1 LDIVMS
7 QPKPATPD
15 STVTPDAI
23 LQLGLAFWGSKTLL
37 SAVEL
42 GLFTL
47 LADGPL
53 SVEAV
58 TARLAL
64 HPRSVPTSSMH
75 WSHWVSSSAKTGFM
89 PTPPP
94 VRCFSTDASRPMS
107 AAFSRWRMH
116 GSIRSGAR

>member
-1 LDIVMS
+1 MS

-42 GLFTL
+42 DLFTL

-64 HPRSVPTSSMH
+64 HPRSVRDFLDALVALGQLERKDGLYANPPRTQPG
-75 WSHWVSSSAKTGFM
+75 TGCG
-89 PTPPP
+89 
-94 VRCFSTDASRPMS
+94 RD
-107 AAFSRWRMH
+107 
-116 GSIRSGAR
+116 GGRSDRLAH